1 MANEQG
7 RAHIEKQGLRPL
19 RVVVCRRVAS
29 IHAGVSPLAT
39 GMIEGENPVWH
50 LTVAAYGPCSQSRIP
65 WDGSANWVVHSI

>member
-7 RAHIEKQGLRPL
+7 RAHVENQRLRRWL
-19 RVVVCRRVAS
+19 VAS
-29 IHAGVSPLAT
+29 RYGSSSCAGVSPLVT
-39 GMIEGENPVWH
+39 GMIEGENHVWH